1 MRERVQKLLAREGH
15 GSRREI
21 ERWVRAGRL
30 AINGQVANLGALV
43 GPADRI
49 ELDGRSLRTHR
60 RVSGPERC
68 IMYHRPAG
76 ESLEPDADPPSK
88 LFTDLP
94 KRAGRRWIF
103 LNPMHPSDSGLELL
117 TTDGALASA
126 LMRRATTLG
135 GRFAVR
141 VRGEAT
147 ETQLAQIAAGELDD
161 GTSLGTTTVEAG
173 GGEAANRWYEISVR
187 GPRATAVRRLFTLA
201 GLEVNRIIRVA
212 YGPVVLDSKLSRGR
226 HRELEPAELE
236 SLYTAAE
243 LKSPAATTAAPKGP
257 ASKGPASRGP
267 ARRAPVRRKRIARRD

>member
-30 AINGQVANLGALV
+30 AINGQVAELGALV
-43 GPADRI
+43 GPADKI
-49 ELDGRSLRTHR
+49 ELDGRPLRTHR
-60 RVSGPERC
+60 PVSGPDRC

-76 ESLEPDADPPSK
+76 ESLEPDADPPAK
-88 LFTDLP
+88 IFTDLP
-94 KRAGRRWIF
+94 KRSGRRWIF

-147 ETQLAQIAAGELDD
+147 ENQLAQIAAGELDD
-161 GTSLGTTTVEAG
+161 GTSLGATTVEPG

-201 GLEVNRIIRVA
+201 GLDVNRLIRVA
-212 YGPVVLDSKLSRGR
+212 YGPVALDSKLSRGQ
-226 HRELEPAELE
+226 HRELE
-236 SLYTAAE
+236 AAE
-243 LKSPAATTAAPKGP
+243 LAALYAAADLKSPGAAPPVQG
-257 ASKGPASRGP
+257 GP
-267 ARRAPVRRKRIARRD
+267 ARRSAVRRKRIARRD